1 MSLSNRSEG
10 CHGLVLAAGAAQ
22 RFGGA
27 KLLAPF
33 RDQPLVT
40 WTAKAA
46 LAAKIESVTVVVG
59 AAAGAVED
67 ALLPL
72 AQARLRSVRCVDWQ
86 DGLSASLRCG
96 LANLPTDCR
105 AVLIF
110 LADMPNVS
118 AQLGDKALELVLK
131 GAPAAWPVFAGM
143 PGHPVA
149 ISADL
154 FAPLQRLEGDR
165 GARTILAGLRGIAH
179 IETTDVGCIQD
190 VDTQDDLRGLF

>member
-1 MSLSNRSEG
+1 MPPSDRSVG

-27 KLLAPF
+27 KLIAEF

-40 WTAKAA
+40 WPAKAA
-46 LAAKIESVTVVVG
+46 LATRVESVTVVVG
-59 AAAGAVED
+59 AAAEAVED

-72 AQARLRSVRCVDWQ
+72 AQARLRSVRCADWQ

-105 AVLIF
+105 VVLIF

-118 AQLGDKALELVLK
+118 AQLGDQALELVLE
-131 GAPAAWPVFAGM
+131 GAPAAMPVFASM

-149 ISADL
+149 ISAEL
-154 FAPLQRLEGDR
+154 FSPLQRLEGDQ
-165 GARTILAGLRGIAH
+165 GARTILAGLGGIAH

-190 VDTQDDLRGLF
+190 VDTQNDLRELA